1 MLTSAGLGFAI
12 ATYFYRTKLNILNA
26 NNNSLIN
33 EAKAKAEKIV
43 KDAELISKEDTLRR
57 KEELNKSFENIR
69 LDLRDQEKRL
79 EKREDAIEDKARDML
94 KRERL
99 TDVLQNQLQDRKNE
113 TDIKNKKFAEI
124 LEKQEKDCWIYL
136 VYLGIMLKKCFLK
149 TWRGL

>member
-1 MLTSAGLGFAI
+1 MTSEQLVYVFLGVLTSLGLGYAI
-12 ATYFYRTKLNILNA
+12 ATSFYRSKLNILNA
-26 NNNSLIN
+26 NNNSLFN
-33 EAKAKAEKIV
+33 EAKAKAEKII
-43 KDAELISKEDTLRR
+43 KDAEMISKEDTLRR

-99 TDVLQNQLQDRKNE
+99 TYVLQNQLQDRKNE

-124 LEKQEKDCWIYL
+124 LEKQEKRFI
-136 VYLGIMLKKCFLK
+136 KE
-149 TWRGL
+149 